1 MADQP
6 NAIMADQPIVANQAA
21 SLPTTEQSASASV
34 TNKASSVV
42 TGKRKAMKQRSK
54 VWDYFSKFVNE
65 KGEIKGRYNYCEQ
78 ILACDPKNN
87 GTTALNNH
95 FANVCKKKPPPEE
108 IKQGH
113 LNYSAEGDKFNLVNW
128 KFDQDEQANVTRW
141 NSTYLMLET
150 AQKFEAAFKRYEDKD
165 PYFRFDLEDGVPEK
179 EDWTNVRRMTM
190 VLGHFYNLTNRI
202 SGSLYVTSNNFFRE
216 IYKVYRFLNEWL
228 KSDVL
233 ELCNVAS
240 RMKEKFDK
248 YWGDPMQ
255 LNKLLYIAVVLDP
268 RYKLDWVQFALCKMH
283 TRDVGEHLGV
293 HIKEV
298 LICLYNEYNQVIS
311 PSAQLETGPSNDTQD
326 LLDHDDPSLKLQKLL
341 DIEDQLQ
348 MDEHLGGRTSRTEV
362 DRYLNEEIE
371 PRKDDFDILNWW
383 RMQCKYLYW
392 PKRMQLISGR
402 LHNTGPTLSEDGDID
417 LSLVVGCCK

>member
-1 MADQP
+1 MADQ
-6 NAIMADQPIVANQAA
+6 AIMADQAA
-21 SLPTTEQSASASV
+21 SVPTTGHSASASV

-54 VWDYFSKFVNE
+54 VWDHFSKFVNE
-65 KGEIKGRYNYCEQ
+65 KGEIKGKCNYCEA
-78 ILACDPKNN
+78 ILACDTKNN

-108 IKQGH
+108 LKQGH
-113 LNYSAEGDKFNLVNW
+113 LNYSAEGDKLNLVNW
-128 KFDQDEQANVTRW
+128 KFDQD
-141 NSTYLMLET
+141 
-150 AQKFEAAFKRYEDKD
+150 AFKRYEDKD

-179 EDWTNVRRMTM
+179 EDWMNVRRMTM

-240 RMKEKFDK
+240 RMKEKYDK

-255 LNKLLYIAVVLDP
+255 INKLLYIAIVLDP

-283 TRDVGEHLGV
+283 TRAVGEHLGV

-298 LICLYNEYNQVIS
+298 LICLYDEYNQVIS
-311 PSAQLETGPSNDTQD
+311 PSAQLEMGPSNDTQD
-326 LLDHDDPSLKLQKLL
+326 LDDDDDPSLKLQKLL
-341 DIEDQLQ
+341 DMEDRLF
-348 MDEHLGGRTSRTEV
+348 MDEHLGGRTNWVRHSLNYVAEV
-362 DRYLNEEIE
+362 GD
-371 PRKDDFDILNWW
+371 DDFQQIELDFQKIALEATVDI
-383 RMQCKYLYW
+383 
-392 PKRMQLISGR
+392 
-402 LHNTGPTLSEDGDID
+402 
-417 LSLVVGCCK
+417 